1 MHSGQDPFHHHPE
14 LRGRIIDPLTSYF
27 RDFNVRE
34 VLKQRPELHW
44 VLDELRS
51 DAQRQA
57 SRRQMLD
64 QHGDGDLWVF
74 AYGSLMWDP
83 AFVFTEV
90 RRARLPDYA
99 RRFILKDTWGARG
112 TREIPGLMAALD
124 QGDGCEGLAYRIARQ
139 NLETETE
146 ILWRREMIGRSY
158 VPTLAT
164 AQMDGEP
171 LQTLTFVAD
180 HSAASI
186 HTHVTRQEQIE
197 LLSTGSGFIGTS
209 LEYLQ
214 NVVNQFT
221 ALGIV
226 DKDCSALLEEV
237 EAHIAA
243 RQADGVLG

>member
-1 MHSGQDPFHHHPE
+1 MHSKQDPFRHHPE
-14 LRGRIIDPLTSYF
+14 LQDRITDPLTSFF

-34 VLKQRPELHW
+34 ILKQRPELHW

-83 AFVFTEV
+83 AFLFTEV

-124 QGDGCEGLAYRIARQ
+124 HGDGCEGLAYRIARQ
-139 NLETETE
+139 DIERETE
-146 ILWRREMIGRSY
+146 ILWRREMVGKSY
-158 VPTLAT
+158 IPTLAT
-164 AQMDGEP
+164 ARMDGEP
-171 LQTLTFVAD
+171 QRTLTFVAD

-186 HTHVTRQEQIE
+186 HTQVTRAEQIE

-243 RQADGVLG
+243 RQAEGVLG